1 MSGGGIGTLVTLF
14 AIALVIGLG
23 SFVVFM
29 VYRNTLREAKNY
41 ERGLLKQIL
50 IPWSLAWR
58 NNLFSTSMFPDKV
71 ETYSQSAF

>member
-14 AIALVIGLG
+14 TIALVIGLG

-41 ERGLLKQIL
+41 ERGLKMVPIFIYRQLAMIL
-50 IPWSLAWR
+50 LATGVI
-58 NNLFSTSMFPDKV
+58 NGI
-71 ETYSQSAF
+71 